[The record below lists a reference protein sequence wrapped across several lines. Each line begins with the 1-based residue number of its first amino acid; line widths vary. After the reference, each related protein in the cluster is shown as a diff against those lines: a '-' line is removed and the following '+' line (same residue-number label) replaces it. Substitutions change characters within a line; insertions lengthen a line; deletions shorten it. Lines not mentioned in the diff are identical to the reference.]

1 MLKYF
6 LVYCCDLLGGSEL
19 FSEVVPGRGELPD
32 LTGALPTLLPLA
44 TLAEANSGY
53 RLGYVPASGSS

>member
-6 LVYCCDLLGGSEL
+6 LVYCCDLLGGSEF

-44 TLAEANSGY
+44 TLAEANSG
-53 RLGYVPASGSS
+53 